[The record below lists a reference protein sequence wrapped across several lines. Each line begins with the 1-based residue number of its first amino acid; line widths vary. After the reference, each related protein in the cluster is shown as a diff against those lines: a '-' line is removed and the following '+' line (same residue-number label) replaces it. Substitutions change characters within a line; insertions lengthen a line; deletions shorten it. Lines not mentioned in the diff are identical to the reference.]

1 VNGHDLAALGLQGA
15 AIGQA
20 LGQLCAQ
27 VENGQ
32 LANDR
37 DALLAFLK
45 QQL

>member
-1 VNGHDLAALGLQGA
+1 LQGA